1 MIVLASKSSGRLA
14 TLRAAGIEPQVAVS
28 EVDERA
34 VEQQLRS
41 TQPDCGPQVVVQA
54 LALAKAQAVAHQL
67 GRSGQGC
74 EQWRYVVGCDS
85 MLLID
90 GQLVGK
96 PVSTDDAVE
105 RWRSMRGRSATLF
118 TGHAVIAL
126 SPTEGYSP
134 DSPQAQGVS
143 RAVINFA
150 EVSDKEIAAYV
161 ASGEPMY
168 CAGAFTID
176 GLGGAFIESIEGD
189 PHGVVG
195 LSLPLLRRLLAQ
207 LGVTWTDL
215 WQS

>member
-1 MIVLASKSSGRLA
+1 MSVRASKSSGRVA
-14 TLRAAGIEPQVAVS
+14 PLRAAGIEPQVAVAA
-28 EVDERA
+28 VDERA
-34 VEQQLRS
+34 VEQQVRS

-67 GRSGQGC
+67 GRSGLAG
-74 EQWRYVVGCDS
+74 WRYVVGCDS

-96 PVSTDDAVE
+96 PASGDDAVE
-105 RWRSMRGRSATLF
+105 RWRCMRGRSATLF
-118 TGHAVIAL
+118 TGHAVIVL
-126 SPTEGYSP
+126 SPTKGYSP

-150 EVSDKEIAAYV
+150 KVSDKEIAAYV

>member
-14 TLRAAGIEPQVAVS
+14 TLRAAGIEPQVTVS
-28 EVDERA
+28 EGDERA
-34 VEQQLRS
+34 VEQQVRS

-67 GRSGQGC
+67 GRSGQGAGG
-74 EQWRYVVGCDS
+74 RYGVGCVS
-85 MLLID
+85 MLFID

-96 PVSTDDAVE
+96 PASVDDAVE
-105 RWRSMRGRSATLF
+105 RWRCMRGRSATLF

-126 SPTEGYSP
+126 SPTEVYSP

-143 RAVINFA
+143 RA
-150 EVSDKEIAAYV
+150 EIAAYV

>member
-28 EVDERA
+28 KVDERA
-34 VEQQLRS
+34 VEQQVRS
-41 TQPDCGPQVVVQA
+41 AQPDCGPQVVVQA
-54 LALAKAQAVAHQL
+54 LALAKAQAVARQL
-67 GRSGQGC
+67 GCSGLAD
-74 EQWRYVVGCDS
+74 WRYVVGCDS

-96 PVSTDDAVE
+96 PASDDDAVE

-126 SPTEGYSP
+126 SPTKGYSP

-150 EVSDKEIAAYV
+150 QVSDKEIAAYV

>member
-34 VEQQLRS
+34 VEQQVRS
-41 TQPDCGPQVVVQA
+41 AQPDCGPQVVVQA
-54 LALAKAQAVAHQL
+54 LALAKAQAVARQL
-67 GRSGQGC
+67 GRSGLAG
-74 EQWRYVVGCDS
+74 WRYVVGCDS

-96 PVSTDDAVE
+96 PASADDAVE

-126 SPTEGYSP
+126 SPTKGYSP

-150 EVSDKEIAAYV
+150 EVSDKEIA
-161 ASGEPMY
+161 
-168 CAGAFTID
+168 ID

-215 WQS
+215 WHS

>member
-34 VEQQLRS
+34 VEQQVRS
-41 TQPDCGPQVVVQA
+41 AQPDCGP
-54 LALAKAQAVAHQL
+54 QAVAHQL
-67 GRSGQGC
+67 GRSGLAG
-74 EQWRYVVGCDS
+74 WRYVVGCDS

-96 PVSTDDAVE
+96 PASGDDAVE

-150 EVSDKEIAAYV
+150 KVSDKEIAAYV

>member
-34 VEQQLRS
+34 VEQQVRS

-54 LALAKAQAVAHQL
+54 LALAKAQAVARQL

-96 PVSTDDAVE
+96 PASADDAVE
-105 RWRSMRGRSATLF
+105 RWRCMRGRSATLF

-126 SPTEGYSP
+126 SPTKGYSP
-134 DSPQAQGVS
+134 DSPQVQGVS

-150 EVSDKEIAAYV
+150 KVSDKEIAAYV

>member
-34 VEQQLRS
+34 VEQQVRS
-41 TQPDCGPQVVVQA
+41 AQPDCGPQVVVQA

-67 GRSGQGC
+67 GRSGLAG
-74 EQWRYVVGCDS
+74 WRYVVGCDS

-96 PVSTDDAVE
+96 PASADDAVE
-105 RWRSMRGRSATLF
+105 RWRCMRGRSATLF

-126 SPTEGYSP
+126 SPTKGYSP

-150 EVSDKEIAAYV
+150 KVSDKEIAAYV

-207 LGVTWTDL
+207 LDVTWTDL

>member
-34 VEQQLRS
+34 VEQQVRS
-41 TQPDCGPQVVVQA
+41 AQPDCGPQVVVQA

-67 GRSGQGC
+67 GRSGLAG
-74 EQWRYVVGCDS
+74 WRYVVGCDS

-96 PVSTDDAVE
+96 PASGDDAVE
-105 RWRSMRGRSATLF
+105 RWHSMRGRSATLF

-126 SPTEGYSP
+126 SPTEVYSP

-150 EVSDKEIAAYV
+150 QVSDKEIAAYV

>member
-34 VEQQLRS
+34 VEQQVRS
-41 TQPDCGPQVVVQA
+41 AQPDCGPQVVVQA

-67 GRSGQGC
+67 GRSGLAG
-74 EQWRYVVGCDS
+74 WRYVVGCDS

-96 PVSTDDAVE
+96 PASGDDAVE
-105 RWRSMRGRSATLF
+105 RWRCMRGRSATLF

-126 SPTEGYSP
+126 SPTEVYSP
-134 DSPQAQGVS
+134 DSPQTQGVS
-143 RAVINFA
+143 QAVINFSQ
-150 EVSDKEIAAYV
+150 VSDKEIAAYV

-215 WQS
+215 WHS

>member
-34 VEQQLRS
+34 VEQQVRS
-41 TQPDCGPQVVVQA
+41 AQDCGPQVVVQA

-67 GRSGQGC
+67 GRSGLAG
-74 EQWRYVVGCDS
+74 WRYVVGCDS

-96 PVSTDDAVE
+96 PASGDDAVE
-105 RWRSMRGRSATLF
+105 RWRSMCGRSATLF

-126 SPTEGYSP
+126 SPTKGYSP

>member
-34 VEQQLRS
+34 VEQQVRS
-41 TQPDCGPQVVVQA
+41 TQDCGPQVVVQA
-54 LALAKAQAVAHQL
+54 LALAKAQAVARQL
-67 GRSGQGC
+67 GRSGQVAG
-74 EQWRYVVGCDS
+74 WRYVVGCDS

-96 PVSTDDAVE
+96 PASGDDAVE
-105 RWRSMRGRSATLF
+105 RWRCMRGRSATLF
-118 TGHAVIAL
+118 TGHAVIVL
-126 SPTEGYSP
+126 SPTKGYSP

-150 EVSDKEIAAYV
+150 KVSDKEIAAYV

-195 LSLPLLRRLLAQ
+195 LSLPLLRKLLAQ

>member
-34 VEQQLRS
+34 VEQQVRS
-41 TQPDCGPQVVVQA
+41 TQDCGPQVVVQA
-54 LALAKAQAVAHQL
+54 LALAKAQAVARQL
-67 GRSGQGC
+67 GRSGQVAG
-74 EQWRYVVGCDS
+74 WRYVVGCDS

-96 PVSTDDAVE
+96 PASGDDAVE
-105 RWRSMRGRSATLF
+105 RWRCMRGRSATLF

-126 SPTEGYSP
+126 SPTEVYSP
-134 DSPQAQGVS
+134 DSPQTQGVS
-143 RAVINFA
+143 QAVINFSQ
-150 EVSDKEIAAYV
+150 VSDKEIAAYV

-215 WQS
+215 WHS

>member
-34 VEQQLRS
+34 VEQQVRS
-41 TQPDCGPQVVVQA
+41 AQPDCGPQVVVQA
-54 LALAKAQAVAHQL
+54 LALAKAQAV
-67 GRSGQGC
+67 G
-74 EQWRYVVGCDS
+74 WRYVVGCDS

-96 PVSTDDAVE
+96 PASGDDAVE

-126 SPTEGYSP
+126 SPTKGYSS

-150 EVSDKEIAAYV
+150 QVSDKEIAAYV

>member
-34 VEQQLRS
+34 VEQQVRS
-41 TQPDCGPQVVVQA
+41 AQPDCGPQVVVQA
-54 LALAKAQAVAHQL
+54 LALAKAQAVARQL
-67 GRSGQGC
+67 GRSGLAG
-74 EQWRYVVGCDS
+74 WRYVVGCDS

-96 PVSTDDAVE
+96 PASADDAVE
-105 RWRSMRGRSATLF
+105 RWRCMRGRSATLF

-126 SPTEGYSP
+126 SPTKGYSP

-150 EVSDKEIAAYV
+150 KVSDKEIAAYV

>member
-34 VEQQLRS
+34 VEQQVRS
-41 TQPDCGPQVVVQA
+41 AQPDCGPQVVVQA

-67 GRSGQGC
+67 GRSGQVAG
-74 EQWRYVVGCDS
+74 WRYVVG
-85 MLLID
+85 
-90 GQLVGK
+90 K
-96 PVSTDDAVE
+96 PASADDAVE

-126 SPTEGYSP
+126 SPTKGYSP

>member
-41 TQPDCGPQVVVQA
+41 AQPDCGPQVVVQA
-54 LALAKAQAVAHQL
+54 LALAKAQAVARQL

-85 MLLID
+85 MLFID

-105 RWRSMRGRSATLF
+105 RWRCMRGRSATLF

-126 SPTEGYSP
+126 SPTKGYSP

-150 EVSDKEIAAYV
+150 KVSDKEIAAYV

>member
-34 VEQQLRS
+34 VEQQVRS
-41 TQPDCGPQVVVQA
+41 AQPDCGPQVVVQA

-67 GRSGQGC
+67 GRSGLAG
-74 EQWRYVVGCDS
+74 WRYVVGCDS

-96 PVSTDDAVE
+96 PASADDAVE

-126 SPTEGYSP
+126 SPTEVYSP
-134 DSPQAQGVS
+134 DSPQTQGVS
-143 RAVINFA
+143 QAVINFSQ
-150 EVSDKEIAAYV
+150 VSDKEIAAYV

>member
-28 EVDERA
+28 KVDERA
-34 VEQQLRS
+34 VEQQVRS
-41 TQPDCGPQVVVQA
+41 AQPDCGPQVVVQA
-54 LALAKAQAVAHQL
+54 LALAKAQAVARQL
-67 GRSGQGC
+67 GCSGLAD
-74 EQWRYVVGCDS
+74 WRYVVGCDS

-96 PVSTDDAVE
+96 PATGDDAVE

-126 SPTEGYSP
+126 SPTKGYSP

-150 EVSDKEIAAYV
+150 QVSDKEIAAYV

>member
-34 VEQQLRS
+34 VEQQVRS
-41 TQPDCGPQVVVQA
+41 AQPDCGPQVVVQA

-67 GRSGQGC
+67 GRSGLAG
-74 EQWRYVVGCDS
+74 WRYVVGCDS

-96 PVSTDDAVE
+96 PASADDAVE

-126 SPTEGYSP
+126 SPTEVYSS

-207 LGVTWTDL
+207 LDVTWTDL

>member
-34 VEQQLRS
+34 VEQQVRS
-41 TQPDCGPQVVVQA
+41 AQDCGPQVVVQA

-67 GRSGQGC
+67 GRSGLAG
-74 EQWRYVVGCDS
+74 WRYVVGCDS

-96 PVSTDDAVE
+96 PASADDAVE
-105 RWRSMRGRSATLF
+105 RWRSMCGRSATLF

-126 SPTEGYSP
+126 SPTKGYSP

>member
-34 VEQQLRS
+34 IEQQVRS

-67 GRSGQGC
+67 GRSGQVAG
-74 EQWRYVVGCDS
+74 WRYVVGCDS

-96 PVSTDDAVE
+96 PASADDAVE

-118 TGHAVIAL
+118 TGHTVIAL
-126 SPTEGYSP
+126 SPTEGYGP

-150 EVSDKEIAAYV
+150 QVSDKEIAAYV

-215 WQS
+215 WRS

>member
-34 VEQQLRS
+34 VEQQVRS
-41 TQPDCGPQVVVQA
+41 TQPDCGPQEVVQA

-67 GRSGQGC
+67 GRSGQVAG
-74 EQWRYVVGCDS
+74 WRYVVGCDS

-96 PVSTDDAVE
+96 PASADDAVE

-126 SPTEGYSP
+126 SPTKGYSP

-195 LSLPLLRRLLAQ
+195 LSLPLLRGLLAQ

>member
-28 EVDERA
+28 KVDERA
-34 VEQQLRS
+34 VEQQVRS
-41 TQPDCGPQVVVQA
+41 AQPDCGPQVVVQA
-54 LALAKAQAVAHQL
+54 LALAKAQAVARQL
-67 GRSGQGC
+67 GCSGLAD
-74 EQWRYVVGCDS
+74 WRYVVGCDS

-96 PVSTDDAVE
+96 PASDDDTVE

-126 SPTEGYSP
+126 SPTKGYSP

-150 EVSDKEIAAYV
+150 QVSDKEIAAYV

>member
-34 VEQQLRS
+34 VEQQVRS

-54 LALAKAQAVAHQL
+54 LALAKAQAVARQL
-67 GRSGQGC
+67 GRSGQVAG
-74 EQWRYVVGCDS
+74 WRYVVGCDS
-85 MLLID
+85 MLFID

-134 DSPQAQGVS
+134 DSHQAQGVS

-150 EVSDKEIAAYV
+150 KVSDKEIAAYV

>member
-34 VEQQLRS
+34 VEQQVRS

-54 LALAKAQAVAHQL
+54 LALAKAQAVARQL
-67 GRSGQGC
+67 GRSGQVAG
-74 EQWRYVVGCDS
+74 WRYVVGCDS

-96 PVSTDDAVE
+96 PTSADDAVE
-105 RWRSMRGRSATLF
+105 RWRCMRGRSATLF

-126 SPTEGYSP
+126 SPTKGYNP

-215 WQS
+215 WRS

>member
-34 VEQQLRS
+34 VEQQVRS
-41 TQPDCGPQVVVQA
+41 AQPDCGPHVVVQA

-67 GRSGQGC
+67 GRSGLAG
-74 EQWRYVVGCDS
+74 WRYVVGCDS

-96 PVSTDDAVE
+96 PASADDAVE
-105 RWRSMRGRSATLF
+105 RWRCMRGRSATLF

-126 SPTEGYSP
+126 SPTKGYSP

-150 EVSDKEIAAYV
+150 KVSDKEIAAYV

>member
-34 VEQQLRS
+34 VEQQVRS
-41 TQPDCGPQVVVQA
+41 TQPDCGPKVVVQA

-67 GRSGQGC
+67 GRSGLAGL
-74 EQWRYVVGCDS
+74 RYVVGCDS
-85 MLLID
+85 MLFID

-105 RWRSMRGRSATLF
+105 RWRCMRGRSATLF

-126 SPTEGYSP
+126 SPTKGYSP

-150 EVSDKEIAAYV
+150 KVSDKEIAAYV

>member
-34 VEQQLRS
+34 VEQQVRS
-41 TQPDCGPQVVVQA
+41 AQPDCGPQVVVQA
-54 LALAKAQAVAHQL
+54 LALAKAQAVARQF
-67 GRSGQGC
+67 GRSGQVAG
-74 EQWRYVVGCDS
+74 WRYVVGCDS
-85 MLLID
+85 MLFID

-96 PVSTDDAVE
+96 PVSGDDAVE
-105 RWRSMRGRSATLF
+105 RWRCMRGRSATLF

-150 EVSDKEIAAYV
+150 KVSDKEIAAYV